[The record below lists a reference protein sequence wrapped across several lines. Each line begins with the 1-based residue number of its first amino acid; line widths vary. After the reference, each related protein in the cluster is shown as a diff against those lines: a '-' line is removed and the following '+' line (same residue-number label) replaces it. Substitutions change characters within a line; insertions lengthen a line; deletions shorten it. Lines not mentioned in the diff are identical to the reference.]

1 MIEEYDTKN
10 TIEKDIIE
18 LKTERKNRKLY
29 SLHFK
34 IYVKNIVE
42 TKKESYLYRVKK
54 NLITRFCSIVKQ
66 CKQKLKCP

>member
-42 TKKESYLYRVKK
+42 TKK
-54 NLITRFCSIVKQ
+54 NLICTE
-66 CKQKLKCP
+66 